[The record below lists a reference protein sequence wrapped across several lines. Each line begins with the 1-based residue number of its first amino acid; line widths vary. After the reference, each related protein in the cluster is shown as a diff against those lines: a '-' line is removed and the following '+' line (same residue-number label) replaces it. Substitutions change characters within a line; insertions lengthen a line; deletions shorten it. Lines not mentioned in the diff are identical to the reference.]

1 METMIEMHYRN
12 TIIRPRTISGQYR
25 GMRKDGDDEVFTFIA
40 STSDPDRHGTVLNQK
55 GWKLK
60 NFNAN
65 PIIGYQHNLYGDMCN
80 APDPDDV
87 IGKGRAYIEDAELL
101 VDVVFDSEN
110 EKAQTIKS
118 KVQRGFLR
126 TTSVGFIELG
136 EGHKG
141 NDKKDEDPNL
151 YYFKGQELLEIS
163 IVNIPSN
170 PNAKKKSFRSQTF
183 DALKFIYRELGG
195 NYRFSDIEDMK
206 VRDVIDLLDGKE
218 PEPINEEVTTATT
231 IRKYKYEIIK

>member
-1 METMIEMHYRN
+1 MEMETIIE
-12 TIIRPRTISGQYR
+12 PRAISGQYR
-25 GMRKDGDDEVFTFIA
+25 GMRKDGDDEVFTFVA

-87 IGKGRAYIEDAELL
+87 IGKGRAYIEGDELL

-110 EKAQTIKS
+110 EKAETIKS
-118 KVQRGFLR
+118 KVSRGFLR
-126 TTSVGFIELG
+126 TSSVGFIELG
-136 EGHKG
+136 DGHYG
-141 NDKKDEDPNL
+141 NKDDGEDKEL
-151 YYFKGQELLEIS
+151 YYFHGQELLELS

-170 PNAKKKSFRSQTF
+170 PAAKKKSLRSQTF
-183 DALKFIYRELGG
+183 DALRFIYHELGSK
-195 NYRFSDIEDMK
+195 YRFSDIEDMK
-206 VRDVIDLLDGKE
+206 VRDVIDLMDGKE
-218 PEPINEEVTTATT
+218 PIQVEDKQTSSTAV
-231 IRKYKYEIIK
+231 IRKYIYEIIK